1 MATKN
6 RLALPRLK
14 KIVLNSGTGKARE
27 NQKMVD
33 EIRENLALI
42 SGQKP
47 KITRAKKA
55 IAGFKV
61 RLNDEVGLVVTLR
74 GSRMDNFA
82 HKLAKIVLPRMRD
95 FRGLSDK
102 GFDYQGNYTLG
113 IPEEIVFPEISNE
126 KSEIL
131 HGLSVSIVTTA
142 KNPKEG
148 RMLLEELGFPF
159 KRQ

>member
-1 MATKN
+1 
-6 RLALPRLK
+6 
-14 KIVLNSGTGKARE
+14 
-27 NQKMVD
+27 
-33 EIRENLALI
+33 
-42 SGQKP
+42 
-47 KITRAKKA
+47 
-55 IAGFKV
+55 
-61 RLNDEVGLVVTLR
+61 
-74 GSRMDNFA
+74 MDNFA